1 MRSSD
6 PTIRL
11 GPVGSL
17 RLIEGSMSASAR
29 VSVLRTIVATLIVAA
44 AACDSSQ
51 RAVSPAR
58 KAADELKLSS
68 PMVATDTA
76 AAVTF
81 GARRA
86 RLAPTRGVTGSVA
99 PAPVAEA
106 GGAEGSAAA
115 EQQPE
120 VLPGSMLVRTGE
132 ASLQV
137 DTLEAGIARIRDVAR
152 RTGAVIANTSM
163 EGGNKQTRA
172 ASLELRIPSERFDE
186 AVNGLAPI
194 GKVESVSV
202 TVQDVGE
209 EYVDVQARVANAR
222 RLEQRLVELLANRT
236 GKLADVLTV
245 ERELARVREQ
255 IERYEGRMRYLRT
268 RASIS
273 TLSIGIHEP
282 YPIVAEHP
290 GERPIRDAFV
300 QAWRNLVGVTAGLI
314 ASLGVVIPLGI
325 LVVGLVLLARRWFPA
340 RTFGLTTKPRE
351 AEST

>member
-1 MRSSD
+1 
-6 PTIRL
+6 
-11 GPVGSL
+11 
-17 RLIEGSMSASAR
+17 MSADAR
-29 VSVLRTIVATLIVAA
+29 VSVLRTMVAALTVAT
-44 AACDSSQ
+44 AACDSSHP
-51 RAVSPAR
+51 ASPAR
-58 KAADELKLSS
+58 QAADQLTLSS
-68 PMVATDTA
+68 PMMADTA
-76 AAVTF
+76 TGIAMGASRVRLTARGRAGAVA
-81 GARRA
+81 GQA
-86 RLAPTRGVTGSVA
+86 LAEVDATRKES
-99 PAPVAEA
+99 E
-106 GGAEGSAAA
+106 GAEGA
-115 EQQPE
+115 EAPAQQPE
-120 VLPGSMLVRTGE
+120 VAPGSMLVRTGQ

-137 DTLEAGIARIRDVAR
+137 DSLEMGIARVRDVAR
-152 RTGAVIANTSM
+152 RTGAIIANTSM

-194 GKVESVSV
+194 GKLESVNV

-282 YPIVAEHP
+282 YPVVATHP
-290 GERPIRDAFV
+290 GEQPIRDAFV

-325 LVVGLVLLARRWFPA
+325 LVVALALVARRWFPGRA
-340 RTFGLTTKPRE
+340 LGLTTKTRE

>member
-1 MRSSD
+1 
-6 PTIRL
+6 
-11 GPVGSL
+11 
-17 RLIEGSMSASAR
+17 MSASAR
-29 VSVLRTIVATLIVAA
+29 VSVLRTMVAALTVAT
-44 AACDSSQ
+44 AACDSSGPP
-51 RAVSPAR
+51 SPGR
-58 KAADELKLSS
+58 RDVDQLTAASAKL
-68 PMVATDTA
+68 ADTPA
-76 AAVTF
+76 AAVISSRS
-81 GARRA
+81 ARY
-86 RLAPTRGVTGSVA
+86 
-99 PAPVAEA
+99 APVKGVA
-106 GGAEGSAAA
+106 GAVAGQAAA
-115 EQQPE
+115 ETDAVRSEAESAEGQAPAQQPE
-120 VLPGSMLVRTGE
+120 VAPGSMLVRTGQ

-137 DTLEAGIARIRDVAR
+137 DSLEIGIARVRDVAR

-163 EGGNKQTRA
+163 EGGKQQTRA

-194 GKVESVSV
+194 GKVESVNV

-222 RLEQRLVELLANRT
+222 RLEQRLVELLAHRT
-236 GKLADVLTV
+236 GKLSDVLTV

-282 YPIVAEHP
+282 YPIVADHP
-290 GERPIRDAFV
+290 GARPIRDAFV

-314 ASLGVVIPLGI
+314 AALGIVIPLGI
-325 LVVGLVLLARRWFPA
+325 LVLVLALVARRWFPTRA
-340 RTFGLTTKPRE
+340 FGLTSKTRQ

>member
-1 MRSSD
+1 
-6 PTIRL
+6 
-11 GPVGSL
+11 
-17 RLIEGSMSASAR
+17 MSASAR
-29 VSVLRTIVATLIVAA
+29 VSVLLTVTVVIITA
-44 AACDSSQ
+44 AACDSALPRSQ
-51 RAVSPAR
+51 AR
-58 KAADELKLSS
+58 KADELTFSS
-68 PMVATDTA
+68 SVVAADSAPAVTLHAPARMAPMRGVAGA
-76 AAVTF
+76 VAGRPAAVLEN
-81 GARRA
+81 GQGDAS
-86 RLAPTRGVTGSVA
+86 G
-99 PAPVAEA
+99 E
-106 GGAEGSAAA
+106 EGSEAPP
-115 EQQPE
+115 QQPE
-120 VLPGSMLVRTGE
+120 VAPGSMLVRTGE

-137 DTLEAGIARIRDVAR
+137 DSLEIGIARIRDVAR

-163 EGGNKQTRA
+163 EGGKQQTRA

-222 RLEQRLVELLANRT
+222 RLEQRLVELLATRT

-325 LVVGLVLLARRWFPA
+325 LVVGLALLARRWFP
-340 RTFGLTTKPRE
+340 FGQRAVGRE
-351 AEST
+351 QSAET

>member
-1 MRSSD
+1 
-6 PTIRL
+6 
-11 GPVGSL
+11 
-17 RLIEGSMSASAR
+17 
-29 VSVLRTIVATLIVAA
+29 
-44 AACDSSQ
+44 
-51 RAVSPAR
+51 
-58 KAADELKLSS
+58 
-68 PMVATDTA
+68 
-76 AAVTF
+76 
-81 GARRA
+81 
-86 RLAPTRGVTGSVA
+86 
-99 PAPVAEA
+99 
-106 GGAEGSAAA
+106 
-115 EQQPE
+115 
-120 VLPGSMLVRTGE
+120 MLVRTGQ

-137 DTLEAGIARIRDVAR
+137 DSLEIGIARIREVAR

-163 EGGNKQTRA
+163 EGGKQQTRA

-194 GKVESVSV
+194 GKLESVNVS
-202 TVQDVGE
+202 VQDVGE

-222 RLEQRLVELLANRT
+222 RLEQRLVELLATRT

-300 QAWRNLVGVTAGLI
+300 QAWRNLVGVTAGVI
-314 ASLGVVIPLGI
+314 ASLGVILPLGI
-325 LVVGLVLLARRWFPA
+325 LVVALVLVARRWFPA
-340 RTFGLTTKPRE
+340 RALGLTNKTHE
-351 AEST
+351 VGSA

>member
-1 MRSSD
+1 
-6 PTIRL
+6 
-11 GPVGSL
+11 
-17 RLIEGSMSASAR
+17 MSASAR
-29 VSVLRTIVATLIVAA
+29 VSVLLTITAVIITA
-44 AACDSSQ
+44 AACDSAGPVSQ
-51 RAVSPAR
+51 AR
-58 KAADELKLSS
+58 KADDQRTFSS
-68 PMVATDTA
+68 SVMAADTA
-76 AAVTF
+76 AAITLRAP
-81 GARRA
+81 ARM
-86 RLAPTRGVTGSVA
+86 APTRGVAGAVAGRPAAVLENGQGDASGEEGTEA
-99 PAPVAEA
+99 PA
-106 GGAEGSAAA
+106 
-115 EQQPE
+115 QQPE
-120 VLPGSMLVRTGE
+120 VAPGSMLVRTGE

-137 DTLEAGIARIRDVAR
+137 DSLEIGIARVRDVAR

-163 EGGNKQTRA
+163 AGGKQQTRA

-222 RLEQRLVELLANRT
+222 RLEQRLVELLATRT

-314 ASLGVVIPLGI
+314 ASLGVILPLGI
-325 LVVGLVLLARRWFPA
+325 LVVGLALLARRWFPS
-340 RTFGLTTKPRE
+340 RVLGLTTK
-351 AEST
+351 AESRG

>member
-1 MRSSD
+1 
-6 PTIRL
+6 
-11 GPVGSL
+11 
-17 RLIEGSMSASAR
+17 MSASAR
-29 VSVLRTIVATLIVAA
+29 VSALRTIVATLTVGA
-44 AACDSSQ
+44 AACDSS
-51 RAVSPAR
+51 RPASPAR
-58 KAADELKLSS
+58 TATDQLTLSS
-68 PMVATDTA
+68 PMMADTA
-76 AAVTF
+76 TGISVGMRKT
-81 GARRA
+81 
-86 RLAPTRGVTGSVA
+86 RLAPARGVAGAVA
-99 PAPVAEA
+99 GQALADVDAARGE
-106 GGAEGSAAA
+106 GAEGA
-115 EQQPE
+115 EAPAQQPE
-120 VLPGSMLVRTGE
+120 IAPGSMLVRTGQ

-137 DTLEAGIARIRDVAR
+137 DSLEAGIARVRDVAR
-152 RTGAVIANTSM
+152 RTGAIIANTSM

-194 GKVESVSV
+194 GKLESVNV

-282 YPIVAEHP
+282 YPIVADHP

-325 LVVGLVLLARRWFPA
+325 LVVALGLAARRWIPG
-340 RTFGLTTKPRE
+340 RSLGLTTKTHE
-351 AEST
+351 AS